1 MQSSYRGITKE
12 KAPVHLT
19 KELPQT
25 IEFLELASLPEFSR
39 TFAKSM
45 SFREESK

>member
-1 MQSSYRGITKE
+1 MLACDKNLL
-12 KAPVHLT
+12 PLT
-19 KELPQT
+19 QALAGK

-45 SFREESK
+45 NFREENQ

>member
-1 MQSSYRGITKE
+1 MLACDQGMLPLTQVLTE
-12 KAPVHLT
+12 K
-19 KELPQT
+19 

-45 SFREESK
+45 NFREETL